1 MVTHG
6 STQPLALS
14 RRGVGGAVD
23 MGQATLGKLAMLQ
36 RELTTGPAAAA
47 VTAATAPGSDGEQED
62 ADDSE
67 LSLSWHYLQAQAAHV
82 EKVRIP
88 LDDVR

>member
-1 MVTHG
+1 
-6 STQPLALS
+6 
-14 RRGVGGAVD
+14 